1 MNFDKREI
9 GRHPHVGIS
18 APICANFKQLI
29 IQLLGL
35 IAHYAVVRL
44 GGGPKGGTS
53 PLAVDIYTDFNLLG

>member
-44 GGGPKGGTS
+44 GGVQRVELHPWRWTFTQIS
-53 PLAVDIYTDFNLLG
+53 IC